1 MSREWRGFGGV
12 ERERY
17 EQGVAWVWGSRKGRG
32 MSREWRGFGGV
43 ERERYEQGVAWV
55 WGSRKGE
62 V

>member
-1 MSREWRGFGGV
+1 MSREWC
-12 ERERY
+12 E
-17 EQGVAWVWGSRKGRG
+17 
-32 MSREWRGFGGV
+32 FGGV

>member
-17 EQGVAWVWGSRKGRG
+17 
-32 MSREWRGFGGV
+32 

>member
-17 EQGVAWVWGSRKGRG
+17 EEGVAWD
-32 MSREWRGFGGV
+32 WR
-43 ERERYEQGVAWV
+43 
-55 WGSRKGE
+55 SRKGE

>member
-1 MSREWRGFGGV
+1 MSREWCGFGGGV

-17 EQGVAWVWGSRKGRG
+17 EEGVV
-32 MSREWRGFGGV
+32 
-43 ERERYEQGVAWV
+43 WV

>member
-1 MSREWRGFGGV
+1 MNREWRRFGGV

-17 EQGVAWVWGSRKGRG
+17 EQ
-32 MSREWRGFGGV
+32 WRGFGGV

>member
-1 MSREWRGFGGV
+1 MGLGGV

-17 EQGVAWVWGSRKGRG
+17 EQGV
-32 MSREWRGFGGV
+32 V
-43 ERERYEQGVAWV
+43 ERERYEQGVVWV